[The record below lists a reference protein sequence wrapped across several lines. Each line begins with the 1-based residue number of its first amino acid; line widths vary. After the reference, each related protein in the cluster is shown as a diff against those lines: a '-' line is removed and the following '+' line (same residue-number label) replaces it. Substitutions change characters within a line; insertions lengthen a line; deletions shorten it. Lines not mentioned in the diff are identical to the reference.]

1 MISPQMLAGIG
12 AVVLLVVTHGYA
24 YMSGAK
30 HKENEHEAELLKSQ
44 MKAQEVERKWQG
56 AADAIVKNLE
66 AKRAVTQ
73 RNLDIAL
80 NGLRDRPERDLS
92 ETARPACVGV
102 SGKELARGDAVFLAG
117 YSADAARIQAALDAC
132 KSYLKAVTKSK

>member
-12 AVVLLVVTHGYA
+12 LMILLAISHGYA

-30 HKENEHEAELLKSQ
+30 HKENEHKAELLEAQK
-44 MKAQEVERKWQG
+44 KAQEIERTWQG
-56 AADAIVKNLE
+56 AANAIVTNLE

-80 NGLRDRPERDLS
+80 DSLRDRPDRAMPDDSRAGCKGASGAELS
-92 ETARPACVGV
+92 RPDAGFLVR
-102 SGKELARGDAVFLAG
+102 EAARGDRL
-117 YSADAARIQAALDAC
+117 QAALTAC
-132 KSYLKAVTKSK
+132 YAYADTLRKK